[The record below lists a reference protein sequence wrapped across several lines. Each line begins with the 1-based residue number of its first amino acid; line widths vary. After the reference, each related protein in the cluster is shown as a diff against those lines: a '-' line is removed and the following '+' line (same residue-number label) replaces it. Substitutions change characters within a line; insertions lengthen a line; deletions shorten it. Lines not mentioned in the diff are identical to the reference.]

1 MNLAELLLRERR
13 FDEALVHLEFLLVP
27 ESDLTVSALF
37 LMGQA
42 LASKGRFGEA
52 RERFNEAIEVAT
64 RLGNDEAIVRVN
76 ALLARLP

>member
-1 MNLAELLLRERR
+1 M
-13 FDEALVHLEFLLVP
+13 VHLEFLLVP
-27 ESDLTVSALF
+27 ESDLTISALF

-42 LASKGRFGEA
+42 LASKGQFGAA

-64 RLGNDEAIVRVN
+64 RRGNDEAVVRVQ